1 MKQDKRAVRIL
12 CLLGIVPVV
21 WLGLLI
27 APAASGGAHPVQFAC
42 ECHLPPAVVSDHA
55 RTPMPYAPAACA
67 VIVATT
73 AFHPLPSSISW

>member
-27 APAASGGAHPVQFAC
+27 LRRVRRPAGDLRPVHRGG
-42 ECHLPPAVVSDHA
+42 E
-55 RTPMPYAPAACA
+55 
-67 VIVATT
+67 
-73 AFHPLPSSISW
+73 

>member
-27 APAASGGAHPVQFAC
+27 APAASGGLPEIFARFT
-42 ECHLPPAVVSDHA
+42 EAVNDPTHIEL
-55 RTPMPYAPAACA
+55 C
-67 VIVATT
+67 
-73 AFHPLPSSISW
+73 